1 MHICTAF
8 DVKCEVLDIY
18 LMVILGDMM
27 SISTL
32 LGLFLLLC
40 GRPTQTQCC
49 KYHSILIFCCH
60 LIYIYCE
67 IIPTVGSANIY
78 CLIYIPERDKKN
90 FIPVMKTLRMCSNFP
105 IYHRAVLGI
114 IIMLCI
120 TSLVLIYLITGC
132 VYLLTAFF

>member
-8 DVKCEVLDIY
+8 DDKCKVLDIY
-18 LMVILGDMM
+18 LMVILRDTM

-32 LGLFLLLC
+32 LELFLLVG

-67 IIPTVGSANIY
+67 IITTIGSANIY
-78 CLIYIPERDKKN
+78 CLIYIQERDKKN

-105 IYHRAVLGI
+105 IYHRAALAI
-114 IIMLCI
+114 IIMLYI
-120 TSLVLIYLITGC
+120 TSLALIYLITGC
-132 VYLLTAFF
+132 LYLLTAFF